1 MDHRHIPQ
9 SHPFLCPGLGAQH
22 FSPIILQKSLL
33 SLPASG
39 PFSFS
44 AFSIWTTSSYC
55 SKYNTDLAVSCLKP
69 FKGSQCQIMLDT
81 HIEPFLNDLHPR
93 LSAQLC
99 PSSHLFHTS
108 MPRVMYVSASITSS
122 DPCLGLYKAW
132 KNTTPASLPPTHT
145 LLHTQRLFPY

>member
-1 MDHRHIPQ
+1 MDHLHIPQ

-44 AFSIWTTSSYC
+44 AFFIWTTTSYC

-69 FKGSQCQIMLDT
+69 FKGSQCQIMFDT
-81 HIEPFLNDLHPR
+81 HIEPLLNDLHPSDFFC

-99 PSSHLFHTS
+99 PSSHLFCTTS
-108 MPRVMYVSASITSS
+108 
-122 DPCLGLYKAW
+122 
-132 KNTTPASLPPTHT
+132 
-145 LLHTQRLFPY
+145 FPYKHAQSHVCLCLYHIFRPLPRSL